1 MTISRPSKASIKP
14 FFGFI
19 HLLFYADPTWLDR
32 LLVGVGCIAAI
43 AAGVPFPLIGIVF
56 GQLVDEINNATC
68 ANQSGSTSSGAEAA
82 ITPKILMLVYI
93 AIATFVCIYTHLV
106 CWNLASQRLAQ
117 RVRDRYLRNLLRQD
131 VAFFDSL
138 QAGEVSS
145 RLNGDIQ
152 SIESGTNEKVGVA
165 LTCMS
170 FCVTAYIV
178 GFIKDAELAGMLVS
192 LIPAFLLMATVG
204 GHFVSKYTTKLSTSF
219 GSASAIASEALSN
232 IGLVHALGASVR
244 LEDQFRGH
252 LGDARTQG
260 IRKATAAAVQAGL
273 LYFIAFSASALG
285 YWQGSRKVANALEGN
300 GNASIGEIYT
310 VTFILLD
317 GAIVLSQVAP
327 MLPLFSGA
335 LAAFDRLRKDIET
348 QPTIDDRSVATNEL
362 LQPKGAVELRD
373 VTFTY
378 PSRLDHPVLN
388 KISITC
394 EPGRLTAIV
403 GLSGSGK
410 STIASLITRFYD
422 PQEGEIMLDGR
433 DIKELNVT
441 SLRGH
446 ISLVQQEPSLLDR
459 SILENIAL
467 GLVNSPAHAHL
478 RSVLLSN
485 TLANVALAV
494 RGGETLT
501 RAIEVAGTEAIEIA
515 RLVQHA
521 ADLADV
527 ATFIKRLE
535 YGFAT
540 LVGSSGSLISG
551 GQKQRIALAR
561 ALVRDPRIL
570 ILDEATAALDS
581 ASELRIQA
589 AIDRV
594 SEGRTVISIAH
605 RLSTIRN
612 ASKIIV
618 MKKGDIIEQ
627 GTHDELIS
635 LDGSYADMVRL
646 QSVKTDTGVSS
657 STRTSLD
664 ANSIDVLADE
674 KQPSASED
682 ARDSTPSNAVEVSA
696 TPTRSQDRIVADSVL
711 KTMAPLVRP
720 YLLLL
725 ILAFFAALIVGG
737 QYSGSGLLFGNI
749 MGTMSPCNPPDFI
762 RSRGELLSGL
772 WFMLACIEFFANF
785 TSWAVFGLISER
797 LIYKVRNISL
807 HALLQQPLQWHESE
821 GRSPSLLLEYITKD
835 GNSLAGFSGSIIG
848 KLSNTALR
856 CSHNVLY
863 YVPLDL
869 NFFHNEL
876 DITRK
881 LCMSGVEVRQLTCYT
896 GTLFSVI
903 VNFIAAIVLSHIM
916 AWRIA
921 IVCLVIVPLLLGA
934 GYMQIRAIGLFATK
948 HAGAFSSSIGVTIEA
963 VSNIRTVHALSIEDE
978 ILQTYRRSL
987 KAPRKEMVQQS
998 FKTNVWLAIANSCGG
1013 FIYAFAYWWGSKNII
1028 EGRYTQTEFF
1038 VILIAML
1045 VSAQLWGQLF
1055 TLAPEISKAKSAISR
1070 ICGLVDLGTRNDI
1083 PSSSPS
1089 PEPGSE
1095 KHGIDVEASADA
1107 TSLQSPQGGARV
1119 VFRDVEFSYPA
1130 RPGVPVLSSLSLS
1143 IQPGQFCAL
1152 VGPSG
1157 AGKSTVLAL
1166 LERFYTPSSGSIS
1179 INGFDIARHHSFS
1192 FRDDIAYVP
1201 QDNVMFQGTIKFNI
1215 SLGARSGHTPSD
1227 EEVQEACKL
1236 ANIHEAIM
1244 ELPQG
1249 YDTQCGSSGSQLSG
1263 GQRQRLS
1270 IARALVRKPK
1280 LLLLDESTSALDA
1293 ESEKA
1298 LELGLERA
1306 VKGHGV
1312 TVIAIAHRLRTIA
1325 RADVIFLVEGGRV
1338 VDQGRHEDLVQRSES
1353 YRVNALHQ
1361 MLG

>member
-1 MTISRPSKASIKP
+1 MAMPKPSRASLKP
-14 FFGFI
+14 AFGFLQ
-19 HLLFYADPTWLDR
+19 LLFYADPTWLDKA
-32 LLVGVGCIAAI
+32 LVCIGFVAAV

-56 GQLVDEINNATC
+56 GQLVDEINDATC
-68 ANQSGSTSSGAEAA
+68 ANRSGRTNSGQISA
-82 ITPKILMLVYI
+82 ITPKILLLVYI
-93 AIATFVCIYTHLV
+93 AIASFVCIYTHLI

-131 VAFFDSL
+131 IAFFDKL

-152 SIESGTNEKVGVA
+152 AIESGTNEKVGVA
-165 LTCMS
+165 LTCIS

-192 LIPAFLLMATVG
+192 LIPAFLLMATIG
-204 GHFVSKYTTKLSTSF
+204 GHFVSKYSAKLSESF
-219 GSASAIASEALSN
+219 GFASAIASEALSH
-232 IGLVHALGASVR
+232 IGLVHALGANRR
-244 LEDQFRGH
+244 LEDQFESH
-252 LGDARTQG
+252 LGVARSNG
-260 IRKATAAAVQAGL
+260 IRKASVAAVQAGL

-335 LAAFDRLRKDIET
+335 IAAFERLKKDIEV
-348 QPTIDDRSVATNEL
+348 PPSIDNASTSAGKPDQVE
-362 LQPKGAVELRD
+362 GAVELRN
-373 VTFTY
+373 VSFTY
-378 PSRLDHPVLN
+378 PSRPEHPVLN
-388 KISITC
+388 KISLAC
-394 EPGRLTAIV
+394 APGGLTAIV

-422 PQEGEIMLDGR
+422 PQNGEVLLDGR
-433 DIKELNVT
+433 NIKDISVK
-441 SLRGH
+441 SLRGF

-467 GLVNSPAHAHL
+467 GLVNSPSHSHL
-478 RSVLLSN
+478 ESVLLSQ
-485 TLANVALAV
+485 TLARVAENVRSGKSLSQAA
-494 RGGETLT
+494 E
-501 RAIEVAGTEAIEIA
+501 IEGPQVQEIL
-515 RLVQHA
+515 RLVQSA

-527 ATFIKRLE
+527 ATFIGRLE
-535 YGFAT
+535 FGYAT
-540 LVGSSGSLISG
+540 LVGSSGSLVSG

-581 ASELRIQA
+581 ASEQRIQA
-589 AIDRV
+589 AV
-594 SEGRTVISIAH
+594 NKASEGRTVISIAH

-618 MKKGDIIEQ
+618 MKRGDIAEQ
-627 GTHDELIS
+627 GTHDELMA
-635 LDGSYADMVRL
+635 LQGSYADMVQL
-646 QSVKTDTGVSS
+646 QSVKSSDDQTSS

-664 ANSIDVLADE
+664 SHIVDEGIDE
-674 KQPSASED
+674 KQAAVSED
-682 ARDSTPSNAVEVSA
+682 METPKEKADNVPAAAIAPNDVPTA
-696 TPTRSQDRIVADSVL
+696 TSIS
-711 KTMAPLVRP
+711 KTMGPLIRP

-725 ILAFFAALIVGG
+725 VLAFFAALIVGG

-749 MGTMSPCNPPDFI
+749 MGTMSPCNTPDFI
-762 RSRGELLSGL
+762 RSRGALLSGL
-772 WFMLACIEFFANF
+772 WFMLACIEFLANF

-797 LIYKVRNISL
+797 LIYQARNRSL
-807 HALLQQPLQWHESE
+807 NALLQQPLQWHESA
-821 GRSPSLLLEYITKD
+821 GRSPNLLLEYITKD

-848 KLSNTALR
+848 
-856 CSHNVLY
+856 
-863 YVPLDL
+863 
-869 NFFHNEL
+869 
-876 DITRK
+876 
-881 LCMSGVEVRQLTCYT
+881 
-896 GTLFSVI
+896 TLFSVL
-903 VNFIAAIVLSHIM
+903 VNFVAAIVLCHIM

-934 GYMQIRAIGLFATK
+934 GYMQLRAIEQFSVK
-948 HAGAFSSSIGVTIEA
+948 HAGAFSSSINVTIEA
-963 VSNIRTVHALSIEDE
+963 VSNIRTVHALSIEEE
-978 ILQTYRRSL
+978 ILQTYRQSL
-987 KAPRKEMVQQS
+987 KAPRKEMVRQS
-998 FKTNVWLAIANSCGG
+998 FKTNIWLAIANSCGG

-1028 EGRYTQTEFF
+1028 DGRYTQTEFF
-1038 VILIAML
+1038 IILISML

-1055 TLAPEISKAKSAISR
+1055 TLAPEISKAKSAIGR
-1070 ICGLVDLGTRNDI
+1070 ICGLVELGKDGFQRTSGIREAESGDRQLEKAKLEALVE
-1083 PSSSPS
+1083 SSTP
-1089 PEPGSE
+1089 
-1095 KHGIDVEASADA
+1095 A
-1107 TSLQSPQGGARV
+1107 TSAAGASV
-1119 VFRDVEFSYPA
+1119 TFRDVQFSYPA
-1130 RPGVPVLSSLSLS
+1130 RPGVPVLTSLSLS

-1166 LERFYTPSSGSIS
+1166 LERFYSPASGSIL
-1179 INGFDIARHHSFS
+1179 INGIDIARHQDVS

-1201 QDNVMFQGTIKFNI
+1201 QDNVLFQGTIKFNL
-1215 SLGARSGHTPSD
+1215 SLGARPGHNPSD
-1227 EEVQEACKL
+1227 DELREACEL
-1236 ANIHEAIM
+1236 ANIHDTIM
-1244 ELPQG
+1244 ELSQG
-1249 YDTQCGSSGSQLSG
+1249 YDTPCGSNGSQLSG

-1270 IARALVRKPK
+1270 IARALVRRPK

-1325 RADVIFLVEGGRV
+1325 RADIIFLVEGGQV
-1338 VDQGRHEDLVQRSES
+1338 VDQGRHDELVQRSES
-1353 YRVNALHQ
+1353 YRINALHQ

>member
-1 MTISRPSKASIKP
+1 MPIKRPTRANLKP
-14 FFGFI
+14 FFGFL
-19 HLLFYADPTWLDR
+19 HLLFYADPTWLDK
-32 LLVGVGCIAAI
+32 LLIGVGAIAAI

-68 ANQSGSTSSGAEAA
+68 ANQSGASDSAEATS
-82 ITPKILMLVYI
+82 ITPKILLLVYI
-93 AIATFVCIYTHLV
+93 AIASFVCIYTHLV

-131 VAFFDSL
+131 VAFFDKL

-152 SIESGTNEKVGVA
+152 AIESGTNEKVGVA
-165 LTCMS
+165 LTCVS
-170 FCVTAYIV
+170 FCITAYIV
-178 GFIKDAELAGMLVS
+178 GFIKDAELAGMLVC

-204 GHFVSKYTTKLSTSF
+204 GHFVSKYTTKLSACFS
-219 GSASAIASEALSN
+219 SASAIASEALSN
-232 IGLVHALGASVR
+232 VGLVHALGANER
-244 LEDQFRGH
+244 LEEQFRSH
-252 LGDARTQG
+252 LGEARTQG

-300 GNASIGEIYT
+300 GSASIGEIYT

-327 MLPLFSGA
+327 MLPLFGGA
-335 LAAFDRLRKDIET
+335 LAAFERLRKDIET
-348 QPTIDDRSVATNEL
+348 QPTIDNMSTASGDPTEMAGSIEF
-362 LQPKGAVELRD
+362 RD

-378 PSRLDHPVLN
+378 PSRPEHPVLN
-388 KISITC
+388 SISLTC
-394 EPGRLTAIV
+394 DAGRLTALV

-422 PQEGEIMLDGR
+422 PQEGDVLFGGQNVK
-433 DIKELNVT
+433 DINIK
-441 SLRGH
+441 SLRGC

-467 GLVNSPAHAHL
+467 GLVNSPAHVHL
-478 RSVLLSN
+478 SSTLLSSQ
-485 TLANVALAV
+485 LADMTARVRSGDALTELTTVASA
-494 RGGETLT
+494 
-501 RAIEVAGTEAIEIA
+501 EISEIV

-527 ATFIKRLE
+527 ASFIDRLE
-535 YGFAT
+535 FGYAT
-540 LVGSSGSLISG
+540 LVGSSGSLVSG

-581 ASELRIQA
+581 ASEQRIQA
-589 AIDRV
+589 AIDRA

-612 ASKIIV
+612 AAKIIV
-618 MKKGDIIEQ
+618 MKKGEIIEQ
-627 GTHDELIS
+627 GTHDELMI
-635 LDGSYADMVRL
+635 LEGSYADMIRL
-646 QSVKTDTGVSS
+646 QSVKPADDGATSS
-657 STRTSLD
+657 SRTSLD
-664 ANSIDVLADE
+664 ANSIDVVADE
-674 KQPSASED
+674 KQLLKSANAGVSLPQEAD
-682 ARDSTPSNAVEVSA
+682 DTTDSKQPDGAIVSGSI
-696 TPTRSQDRIVADSVL
+696 T
-711 KTMAPLVRP
+711 KTMLPLIRP
-720 YLLLL
+720 YLLL
-725 ILAFFAALIVGG
+725 IVLAFFAALIVGG

-749 MGTMSPCNPPDFI
+749 MGTMSPCNAPDFI

-797 LIYKVRNISL
+797 LIYKVRNLSL
-807 HALLQQPLQWHESE
+807 QALLQQPLQWHESE
-821 GRSPSLLLEYITKD
+821 GRSPSMLLEYITKD
-835 GNSLAGFSGSIIG
+835 GNSLAGFSGSI
-848 KLSNTALR
+848 
-856 CSHNVLY
+856 V
-863 YVPLDL
+863 
-869 NFFHNEL
+869 
-876 DITRK
+876 
-881 LCMSGVEVRQLTCYT
+881 
-896 GTLFSVI
+896 GTLFSVL
-903 VNFIAAIVLSHIM
+903 VNFVAAIVLSHIV

-934 GYMQIRAIGLFATK
+934 GYMQLRAIGRFASK

-987 KAPRKEMVQQS
+987 RAPRKEMVKQS

-1028 EGRYTQTEFF
+1028 EGRYTQTQFF
-1038 VILIAML
+1038 IILIAML

-1070 ICGLVDLGTRNDI
+1070 ICGLVDLGTRTSVSSGRSGPD
-1083 PSSSPS
+1083 PS
-1089 PEPGSE
+1089 EE
-1095 KHGIDVEASADA
+1095 KQLDVEASAESKPSMSA
-1107 TSLQSPQGGARV
+1107 QGGARV

-1130 RPGVPVLSSLSLS
+1130 RPGKLVLTSLSLS

-1166 LERFYTPSSGSIS
+1166 LERFYLPSSGSIL
-1179 INGFDIARHHSFS
+1179 INGFDVGRQGSTS

-1201 QDNVMFQGTIKFNI
+1201 QDNVMFQGTIRFNL
-1215 SLGARSGHTPSD
+1215 SLGARPGHIPTDD
-1227 EEVQEACKL
+1227 EIHEACKL
-1236 ANIHEAIM
+1236 ANIHETIM
-1244 ELPQG
+1244 DLPHG
-1249 YDTQCGSSGSQLSG
+1249 YDTDCGSNGSQLSG

-1293 ESEKA
+1293 ESERA

-1325 RADVIFLVEGGRV
+1325 RADVIFLVEGGKV
-1338 VDQGRHEDLVQRSES
+1338 VDQGKHEELVQRSES